1 MAFSASKQPISNRAR
16 EPFHHIHA
24 TDPKIDPL
32 GNFSFSFP
40 QSGTELGLNFVFSLD
55 EFIFFSAANFV
66 LCCFITMITIVV
78 VSIGDVAYGS
88 HWYSMQHD
96 DQFLAQM
103 IVTRSQKPFAL
114 KGLSVFVCSLET
126 YAKVNGI
133 DHFVWLMFHSEI
145 GLIGEHLPIFHGSK
159 LCIWPDVLVLI

>member
-1 MAFSASKQPISNRAR
+1 MY
-16 EPFHHIHA
+16 A
-24 TDPKIDPL
+24 THPQIDPL

-40 QSGTELGLNFVFSLD
+40 QSATELDFNFVFSLD

-66 LCCFITMITIVV
+66 LCYFITMITIVV
-78 VSIGDVAYGS
+78 VSIGDVVYGS

-96 DQFLAQM
+96 DQFLVQM

-133 DHFVWLMFHSEI
+133 DHFVWLMLHSEI
-145 GLIGEHLPIFHGSK
+145 GLIGELLSIFHSSK
-159 LCIWPDVLVLI
+159 LCVWPNVFDLS